1 MKFKLIS
8 GFMLFSVLLTAQVPF
23 TKKSEQIDV
32 YFGVKVNDPYRW
44 LEDDRSKETE
54 EWVKN
59 QNQYTE
65 SKLAE
70 IPFRES
76 VKKRLTEIWNFEK
89 QSAPYTKAGKTFFY
103 KNNGIQN
110 QSVLYVQDNEK
121 SSARILLDP
130 NQLADDGT
138 ISITTDAVSKNGKYY
153 AFSYSKAGS
162 DWNTIRIIDIN
173 SLKVIDE
180 EISWIKFSGI
190 EWNGE
195 EGFYYSKYQQPE
207 DGKEMVA
214 SNENQRIMY
223 HKIGTSP
230 KDDQLIFADEK
241 HPKRSFYCSLSDD
254 GNYLIISGTEST
266 SGNSLH
272 LKNLKINDDKL
283 ITIAEDFAHDHTV
296 LELRNEK
303 LILLT
308 NYKAPNRRV
317 VELNIQQPEIEQ
329 AKDLIPQREDLL
341 ENVTI
346 ADNHFILNYLH
357 HVTTKMEIRD
367 LKGILVYEV
376 KLPDIGKVN
385 SVNFEKEQS
394 VGYID
399 FVTFTKPSSNYKLD
413 IKTGTLSL
421 QFQPKINFNS
431 TDYETKQVF
440 YKSKDGTKIP
450 MFIVAKKGI
459 KLDGTNPCF
468 LFGYGGFNAYYAPEF
483 RIDRCVFLEQGGV
496 YAIPGIRGGG
506 EYGENWHKAG
516 TLANKQNVFDDF
528 IAAAEYLYNEKYTNP
543 SKLAIHGR
551 SNGGLLI
558 GAVMTQRPD
567 LCKVA
572 IPTVGVLDMLRYHK
586 FTIGWAWATDYG
598 TSENETQFN
607 YLYKYSPLHNVRKE
621 KYPATLILTGDH
633 DDRVVPAH
641 SFKFAATLQE
651 FNQSKNPIIIRI
663 DTNAGHGAGKPT
675 SKQIAEF
682 SDMWSFVFYQLG
694 MNIEK

>member
-1 MKFKLIS
+1 MKVPFFIS
-8 GFMLFSVLLTAQVPF
+8 LLTFSFLLSAQVPI
-23 TKKSEQIDV
+23 TKKTEQTDV
-32 YFGVKVNDPYRW
+32 YFGLKVNDPYRW

-54 EWVKN
+54 AWVKS
-59 QNQYTE
+59 QNKYTE
-65 SKLAE
+65 TKLAE
-70 IPFRES
+70 IPYREK
-76 VKKRLTEIWNFEK
+76 VKTRLTELWNFEK
-89 QSAPYTKAGKTFFY
+89 QSAPYTKAGKIFFY
-103 KNNGIQN
+103 KNNGVQN
-110 QSVLYVQDNEK
+110 QSVLYVQDDEK
-121 SSARILLDP
+121 SVPRVLLDP
-130 NQLADDGT
+130 NKLAEDGT

-162 DWNTIRIIDIN
+162 DWNTIQIMDIN
-173 SLKVIDE
+173 SLKLIDQ
-180 EISWIKFSGI
+180 EITWIKFSGI

-195 EGFYYSKYQQPE
+195 DGFYYSKYEQPE
-207 DGKEMVA
+207 AGKELVA

-223 HKIGTSP
+223 HKIGTNP
-230 KDDQLIFADEK
+230 KQDQLIFSDEK

-254 GNYLIISGTEST
+254 SKYLIISGTEST
-266 SGNSLH
+266 SGNSLY
-272 LKNLKINDDKL
+272 LKKIDSKDESLIIIADDFEND
-283 ITIAEDFAHDHTV
+283 HNV
-296 LELRNEK
+296 LDLRDDK

-308 NYKAPNRRV
+308 NYNAPNRKV
-317 VELNIQQPEIEQ
+317 IELNVNQADLKQ
-329 AKDLIPQREDLL
+329 AKEIIPQSEDLL
-341 ENVTI
+341 ENITI
-346 ADNHFILNYLH
+346 AKDYFILNYLH
-357 HVTTKMEIRD
+357 NVTSKMEIRN
-367 LKGILVYEV
+367 LQGKLINEI

-385 SVNFEKEQS
+385 AINFEKEQT

-399 FVTFTKPSSNYKLD
+399 FVTFTQASSVYKLD
-413 IKTGTLSL
+413 AAKGTLSL
-421 QFQPKINFNS
+421 HFQPKINFNS
-431 TDYETKQVF
+431 KEYETKQVF

-450 MFIVAKKGI
+450 MFIVAKKGTI
-459 KLDGTNPCF
+459 LDGTNPCF
-468 LFGYGGFNAYYAPEF
+468 LFGYGGFNSYYAPEF

-528 IAAAEYLYNEKYTNP
+528 IAAAEYLCAEKYTNP

-651 FNQSKNPIIIRI
+651 YNQSTNPIIIRI

-675 SKQIAEF
+675 TKQIAEF

-694 MNIEK
+694 MKIQ

>member
-1 MKFKLIS
+1 MKIRLSAALIS
-8 GFMLFSVLLTAQVPF
+8 CSVFLTAQVPF
-23 TKKSEQIDV
+23 TKKTEQTDV
-32 YFGVKVNDPYRW
+32 YFGVKVNDPYHW

-54 EWVKN
+54 EWVKT
-59 QNQYTE
+59 QNKYTE
-65 SKLAE
+65 SKLVE
-70 IPFRES
+70 IPYREK
-76 VKKRLTEIWNFEK
+76 VKKRLTELWNFEK
-89 QSAPYTKAGKTFFY
+89 QSAPYTKAGKLFFY

-121 SSARILLDP
+121 TAPRVLLDP
-130 NQLADDGT
+130 NKLSEDGT

-153 AFSYSKAGS
+153 AFSYSRAGS
-162 DWNTIRIIDIN
+162 DWNTIQIMDIN
-173 SLKVIDE
+173 SLNIIDE
-180 EISWIKFSGI
+180 EITWIKFSGI

-195 EGFYYSKYQQPE
+195 DGFYYSKYEQPE
-207 DGKEMVA
+207 AGKELVA

-223 HKIGTSP
+223 HKIGTNP
-230 KDDQLIFADEK
+230 KQDQLIFSDEK
-241 HPKRSFYCSLSDD
+241 HPKRSFYCSISDD
-254 GNYLIISGTEST
+254 NKYLIISGTEST

-272 LKNLKINDDKL
+272 LKKIGSSDESLISIADDFEHDYNVLDLREDKL
-283 ITIAEDFAHDHTV
+283 II
-296 LELRNEK
+296 
-303 LILLT
+303 LT
-308 NYKAPNRRV
+308 NYNAPNRKV
-317 VELNIQQPEIEQ
+317 IELNVNQPDLKQ
-329 AKDLIPQREDLL
+329 AKDIIPQRDDLL

-346 ADNHFILNYLH
+346 AKDCFILNYLR
-357 HVTTKMEIRD
+357 HVTSKMEIRD
-367 LKGILVYEV
+367 LQGKLINEI

-385 SVNFEKEQS
+385 AINFEKEQT

-399 FVTFTKPSSNYKLD
+399 FVTFTQASSVYKMD
-413 IKTGTLSL
+413 IKTGMLNL

-431 TDYETKQVF
+431 KDYETKQVF

-468 LFGYGGFNAYYAPEF
+468 LFGYGGFNSYYAPEF

-528 IAAAEYLYNEKYTNP
+528 IAAAEYLFAEKYTNP
-543 SKLAIHGR
+543 TKLAIHGR

-598 TSENETQFN
+598 TSENEPQFN
-607 YLYKYSPLHNVRKE
+607 YLFKYSPLHNVKKL

-651 FNQSKNPIIIRI
+651 YNQSENPIMIRI
-663 DTNAGHGAGKPT
+663 DTNAGHGSGKPT
-675 SKQIAEF
+675 SKQIAEY
-682 SDMWSFVFYQLG
+682 SDMWSFIFHQLG

>member
-1 MKFKLIS
+1 MKIHFFIS
-8 GFMLFSVLLTAQVPF
+8 LLTFSFLLSAQVPI
-23 TKKSEQIDV
+23 TKKTEQTDV
-32 YFGVKVNDPYRW
+32 YFGMKINDPYRW

-54 EWVKN
+54 AWVKS
-59 QNQYTE
+59 QNKYTE
-65 SKLAE
+65 TKLAE
-70 IPFRES
+70 IPYREK
-76 VKKRLTEIWNFEK
+76 VKTRLTELWNFEK
-89 QSAPYTKAGKTFFY
+89 QSAPYTKAGKIFFY
-103 KNNGIQN
+103 KNNGVQN
-110 QSVLYVQDNEK
+110 QSVLYVQDDEK
-121 SSARILLDP
+121 SLPRVLLDP
-130 NQLADDGT
+130 NKLAEDGT
-138 ISITTDAVSKNGKYY
+138 ISITTDAVSKKGKYY

-162 DWNTIRIIDIN
+162 DWNTIQIMDIN
-173 SLKVIDE
+173 SLKIIDE
-180 EISWIKFSGI
+180 EITWIKFSGI

-195 EGFYYSKYQQPE
+195 DGFYYSKYQQPE
-207 DGKEMVA
+207 SGKELVA

-223 HKIGTSP
+223 HKIGTNP
-230 KDDQLIFADEK
+230 KQDQLIYSDEK

-254 GNYLIISGTEST
+254 NKYLIISGTEST
-266 SGNSLH
+266 SGNSLY
-272 LKNLKINDDKL
+272 LKKIGSTDESL
-283 ITIAEDFAHDHTV
+283 ITIADDFENDYNV
-296 LELRNEK
+296 LDLRDDK

-308 NYKAPNRRV
+308 NYNAPNRKV
-317 VELNIQQPEIEQ
+317 IELNANQPDLKQAIEI
-329 AKDLIPQREDLL
+329 IPQRDDLL

-346 ADNHFILNYLH
+346 ADNHFIVNYLH

-367 LKGILVYEV
+367 LKGNLVYEV

-394 VGYID
+394 IGYID
-399 FVTFTKPSSNYKLD
+399 FVTFTKPICNYKLD
-413 IKTGTLSL
+413 IKTGVLSL
-421 QFQPKINFNS
+421 EFQPKINFNS
-431 TDYETKQVF
+431 KEYETKQVF

-459 KLDGTNPCF
+459 ILDGTNPCF
-468 LFGYGGFNAYYAPEF
+468 LFGYGGFNAFYAPEF

-528 IAAAEYLYNEKYTNP
+528 IAAAEYLCAEKYTNP

-598 TSENETQFN
+598 TSENESQFN
-607 YLYKYSPLHNVRKE
+607 YLYKYSPLHNVRKV

-641 SFKFAATLQE
+641 SFKFAASLQE
-651 FNQSKNPIIIRI
+651 LNQSQNPIIIRI

-675 SKQIAEF
+675 TKQIAEF

-694 MNIEK
+694 IKIK